1 MMSAYSDNP
10 DNAIV
15 GSHFKGG
22 GMSDENFLI
31 SYVQECASG
40 KVTFNDCGP
49 VWQFGAIA
57 FLLVAAI
64 LLLLALSTSPKSDAA
79 KSY

>member
-10 DNAIV
+10 DDAIV

-22 GMSDENFLI
+22 SMSDENFLI

-40 KVTFNDCGP
+40 KAPFNDCGP
-49 VWQFGAIA
+49 VWQFGVIAAMLIAAI
-57 FLLVAAI
+57 I
-64 LLLLALSTSPKSDAA
+64 LLLAYLTPPKPGAA
-79 KSY
+79 KG